1 MGESESAQGCLY
13 WFGWHLRERPITA
26 PLEIRDSET
35 ATRFVLEGLL
45 FQCVQPP
52 HPDTVQTVLDWYLEA
67 AVEGFPLP
75 PIGVV
80 ADVGHLAFGE
90 EHARS
95 EESLAPPSEPLHLK
109 RFPLPSTVIRQYEDL
124 FLGKLYTDRTFDRG
138 VDGLRRY
145 SDPRDRAKALA
156 FLLRQIGQRA
166 GYRGAHLSPGVIRNL
181 SRLDGPEVLIKA
193 SKNLTENGPLN
204 WDEVSDEGGEASDT
218 GRSLMEVLYG
228 DLSHHLRNL
237 GEVLGVEDVFELEH
251 GTAIAGF
258 GQRIALRQVLRAA
271 AELESGVPHQPVRP
285 LNRRQQVATKIVDED
300 TYPIGGFSSISN
312 KGTIESLL
320 HSQLAYME
328 NDERPDMFDIKFL
341 RDELLYYARD
351 ENQFLRR
358 RRTFVFALFPDLV
371 AARLKDQ
378 HLPWQ
383 RIVLLLSL
391 LLVAVRKLIEWLS
404 EDALV
409 FEFVFIQPK
418 KKKAGQPQDLT
429 KERELLEVLF
439 REEIANGVVK
449 LSEMEFTKQFAA
461 HCDHTARRSLC
472 HCVLLSTKPHSVE
485 IENTLITQ
493 LRLDG
498 PIPEVSLDD
507 GKWEQREGELLLE
520 QWTATLVYL
529 LAGWVA
535 G

>member
-1 MGESESAQGCLY
+1 M
-13 WFGWHLRERPITA
+13 
-26 PLEIRDSET
+26 
-35 ATRFVLEGLL
+35 

-52 HPDTVQTVLDWYLEA
+52 HPETVHPILEWYLEA
-67 AVEGFPLP
+67 AVEGLSLP

-90 EHARS
+90 EHVRT
-95 EESLAPPSEPLHLK
+95 EESPSPQTPIEK
-109 RFPLPSTVIRQYEDL
+109 FPLPSTVIRQYEDL
-124 FLGKLYTDRTFDRG
+124 FLGKLYSDRTFDRG

-145 SDPRDRAKALA
+145 TDARDRAKALA
-156 FLLRQIGQRA
+156 FLLRQMGQRA
-166 GYRGAHLSPGVIRNL
+166 GYRGVHLSPGVIRNL
-181 SRLDGPEVLIKA
+181 SRLEGSEVLTKA
-193 SKNLTENGPLN
+193 TQSLAEHGPLR
-204 WDEVSDEGGEASDT
+204 WDEVTDEWEETSDPAPT
-218 GRSLMEVLYG
+218 LMEVLYR
-228 DLSHHLRNL
+228 DLSHHLRNV

-271 AELESGVPHQPVRP
+271 AELESGVPHQPVQP

-312 KGTIESLL
+312 RGSIESLL
-320 HSQLAYME
+320 HSQLAFME
-328 NDERPDMFDIKFL
+328 QADRPDMFDIKFL
-341 RDELLYYARD
+341 RDELLYYSRD

-358 RRTFVFALFPDLV
+358 RRTFVFALFPDLI

-378 HLPWQ
+378 NLSWQ

-409 FEFVFIQPK
+409 FEFVFLQPK
-418 KKKAGQPQDLT
+418 KNKTGRPQDLT
-429 KERELLEVLF
+429 NERELLDVLF
-439 REEIANGVVK
+439 REEIANGTVK
-449 LSEMEFTKQFAA
+449 LMEMESTKQLEA
-461 HCDHTARRSLC
+461 HCEHAARRSLC
-472 HCVLLSTKPHSVE
+472 HSILLSTKTHRIE
-485 IENTLITQ
+485 IENALITQ

-498 PIPEVSLDD
+498 PVPAVLFDRGEWEHRD
-507 GKWEQREGELLLE
+507 GETPSD